1 MTAYEIYDD
10 LIAKMRLY
18 QPEGD
23 LSEVEKAY
31 NLAFDLHGEQLRK
44 SGEPYIIHPLSVA
57 VILAELGLDNETII
71 AGILH
76 DIIEDTPYTY
86 EDVAREFS
94 EEIAA
99 LVDGVTK
106 LEKIEKEKDQDE
118 EERSRLEAHMA
129 ENQERRVREKKLK
142 YQEEREKERE
152 KEEAEL
158 RERISRNEELQA
170 ENYRKM
176 FLAMAKDIRVIIIKI
191 ADRLHNLRTLEFMIP
206 EKQKKTAQETLDIY
220 APLAHRLGISKIRYE
235 LEDLSFKYLDP
246 DAYND
251 LAERISL
258 KQSDRAE
265 YVNNLVK
272 TMEIKL
278 KEESKMNATV
288 EGRPKHF
295 FSIYKKMVRKNITL
309 AQMYDLFAVRIIVDT
324 QLECYEAMGIISDLY
339 KPIQNRFKN
348 YISMPKPNKY
358 KSLHLGLI
366 GPEGEPFELQIRT
379 WDMHR
384 TAEYGIAA
392 HWKYK
397 ENPDGT
403 PSEPGKEDEKLS
415 WIGQILEWQQDL
427 SDNKEYLKELKK
439 ELDIFDDHVYCFTPR
454 GQVIS
459 LTNGSTP
466 IDFAYAIHSA
476 VGNNMIGAR
485 VDGNIVSFD
494 YKLQTGNRVEITTSR
509 NSSGPKREWLN
520 MTRTSQAR
528 SRINQWFR
536 KENKEENVVRGKELL
551 EIEARGK
558 NFDFYEL
565 LTEDRKRS
573 LLTKY
578 SFTTV
583 EQLYASVGHG
593 GIKEGQ
599 IVNKLIDDHNKEQ
612 EYLRRLELEKTTIES
627 GDISKI
633 VPIDE
638 DSKTRNKKKKSG
650 IEVQGV
656 GDLSVKF
663 SKCCSPVPGDEI
675 VGFVTRGRGVSIHRT
690 DCKNMIHLPEDERN
704 RLIEASWNLP
714 ENAHDVSYR
723 ADLSIAC
730 EDRMGL
736 IIDIT
741 KVFSEHKIA
750 VKDLH
755 ARTHNTDAIF
765 NVVIEISSRDQLE
778 RVCQKILNIPGVAE
792 INRLTT

>member
-1 MTAYEIYDD
+1 MTAQELYDD
-10 LIAKMRLY
+10 LIAKIRVY
-18 QPEGD
+18 QPERD
-23 LSEVEKAY
+23 LSDVERAY
-31 NLAFDLHGEQLRK
+31 NLAFDLHSTQQRQ
-44 SGEPYIIHPLSVA
+44 STEPYIIHPLSVSI
-57 VILAELGLDNETII
+57 ILAELGLDMETII
-71 AGILH
+71 SGILH
-76 DIIEDTPYTY
+76 DLIEDTPYTY
-86 EDVAREFS
+86 EDIAREFS
-94 EEIAA
+94 QEVAD

-106 LEKIEKEKDQDE
+106 LQKIELKKDMTE
-118 EERSRLEAHMA
+118 EEQNKLEAQMV
-129 ENQERRVREKKLK
+129 ENQERRTREKKLK

-152 KEEAEL
+152 REEAEL
-158 RERISRNEELQA
+158 KERISRNEELQA

-176 FLAMAKDIRVIIIKI
+176 FLAMAKDIRVIVIKI
-191 ADRLHNLRTLEFMIP
+191 ADRLHNLRTLKFMIP

-235 LEDLSFKYLDP
+235 LEDLSFRYLDP
-246 DAYND
+246 DAYYD
-251 LAERISL
+251 LAERISR
-258 KQSDRAE
+258 KQSERMD
-265 YVNNLVK
+265 YVKKIV
-272 TMEIKL
+272 TSMEEKL
-278 KEESKMNATV
+278 KAESSMNATV

-324 QLECYEAMGIISDLY
+324 QLECYEAMGIIHELY
-339 KPIQNRFKN
+339 KPIQGRFKD
-348 YISMPKPNKY
+348 YISMQKPNKY
-358 KSLHLGLI
+358 QSLHTSLI

-384 TAEYGIAA
+384 IAEYGIAA

-397 ENPDGT
+397 ENPNSVPT
-403 PSEPGKEDEKLS
+403 KAEMDEERLS
-415 WIGQILEWQQDL
+415 WLGQILEWQGGL
-427 SDNKEYLKELKK
+427 SDNREYLDELKK
-439 ELDIFDDHVYCFTPR
+439 DLNIFDDHVYCFTPR

-459 LTNGSTP
+459 LVNGSTP
-466 IDFAYAIHSA
+466 IDFAYGIHSA
-476 VGNNMIGAR
+476 IGNTMIGAR
-485 VDGNIVSFD
+485 VDDNIVSFD
-494 YKLQTGNRVEITTSR
+494 HKLQNGNRVEITTSR

-520 MTRTSQAR
+520 MAKTSQAR

-536 KENKEENVVRGKELL
+536 KENKEENIVRGRELL
-551 EIEARGK
+551 ESEAKAK

-565 LTEDRKRS
+565 LTEDRKRG

-578 SFTTV
+578 SFTSV
-583 EQLYASVGHG
+583 EQLYSSVGHG

-599 IVNKLIDDHNKEQ
+599 IVNKLIDDYNKEQ
-612 EYLRRLELEKTTIES
+612 EYLRRLELEKKTIEE
-627 GDISKI
+627 GDLSKI
-633 VPIDE
+633 VPVDE
-638 DSKTRNKKKKSG
+638 SGRGKTKKKSG

-675 VGFVTRGRGVSIHRT
+675 VGFITRGRGVSIHRT
-690 DCKNMIHLPEDERN
+690 DCKNIIYLPEDERK

-714 ENAHDVSYR
+714 ENAQDISYR

-736 IIDIT
+736 IIDISR
-741 KVFSEHKIA
+741 VFTEHKIP

-755 ARTHNTDAIF
+755 ARSHNTEAIF

>member
-10 LIAKMRLY
+10 LIAKMRVYL
-18 QPEGD
+18 PETD

-31 NLAFDLHGEQLRK
+31 NLAFDLHGAQLRQ

-57 VILAELGLDNETII
+57 VILAELGLDIETII

-76 DIIEDTPYTY
+76 DVIEDTPYTY
-86 EDVAREFS
+86 EDVVREFS
-94 EEIAA
+94 EEIAD

-106 LEKIEKEKDQDE
+106 LENIENKKELDE
-118 EERSRLEAHMA
+118 EERNRLEEQIVEH
-129 ENQERRVREKKLK
+129 QERRVREKKLK

-152 KEEAEL
+152 KEESEL
-158 RERISRNEELQA
+158 KERIARNEELQA

-176 FLAMAKDIRVIIIKI
+176 FLAMAKDIRVIVIKI
-191 ADRLHNLRTLEFMIP
+191 ADRLHNLRTLKFMA
-206 EKQKKTAQETLDIY
+206 EDKRKKKAQETLDIY

-235 LEDLSFKYLDP
+235 LEDLSFRYLDP
-246 DAYND
+246 DAYYD
-251 LAERISL
+251 LAERISR
-258 KQSDRAE
+258 KQSERMD
-265 YVNNLVK
+265 YVNGIVSS
-272 TMEIKL
+272 MEEKL
-278 KEESKMNATV
+278 KAENLTNATV

-339 KPIQNRFKN
+339 KPIQGRFKN

-358 KSLHLGLI
+358 KSLHLTLI

-397 ENPDGT
+397 QNPDSASAK
-403 PSEPGKEDEKLS
+403 PDKEDEKLS
-415 WIGQILEWQQDL
+415 WLGQILEWQGDL
-427 SDNKEYLKELKK
+427 SDNKEYLSELKR
-439 ELDIFDDHVYCFTPR
+439 EFSIFQDHVYCFTPR
-454 GQVIS
+454 GQVVS
-459 LTNGSTP
+459 LINGSTP

-494 YKLQTGNRVEITTSR
+494 HKLETGNRVEITTSR

-520 MTRTSQAR
+520 MAKTSQAR

-536 KENKEENVVRGKELL
+536 KENKEENVIKGKELL
-551 EIEARGK
+551 EHEAKSKG
-558 NFDFYEL
+558 FDFNEL

-578 SFTTV
+578 SFTTAD
-583 EQLYASVGHG
+583 QLFASVGHG

-612 EYLRRLELEKTTIES
+612 EYLRRLELEKTTIED
-627 GDISKI
+627 GDISQI
-633 VPIDE
+633 LQVDG
-638 DSKTRNKKKKSG
+638 DNHSKSRKKKSG

-690 DCKNMIHLPEDERN
+690 DCKNIIYLPDDERK

-714 ENAHDVSYR
+714 DNAQGVSYR

-736 IIDIT
+736 IIDIS
-741 KVFSEHKIA
+741 KVFSEYKIP

-755 ARTHNTDAIF
+755 ARSNNTEAIF
-765 NVVIEISSRDQLE
+765 NVVIEISSREQLE
-778 RVCQKILNIPGVAE
+778 RICQKILNIPGVAE